1 MTSVKKILVVD
12 DDNINLKAIEHLL
25 KSFGY
30 STVTASSGPEALQK
44 LTEDIQMVLLDVMM
58 PDMDG
63 FEVARRMRGHPEC
76 GDVPI
81 IMVTSLTRK
90 EDRLAA
96 VQAGAND
103 FVSKPL
109 DRVELE
115 IRISSHLKLK
125 EAQDK
130 RRESDARY
138 RMLVENS
145 PVGILC
151 CNRKGDITEI
161 NAAATNLFGIPQ
173 HDAGPLQNLFENPEL
188 NPSGVSDFLKACLDS
203 GEMVVNEL
211 PIGNQGNKHARLYV
225 VPVRD
230 RDGAVSGLQVVSEDI
245 SDQKRVD
252 ELNRRGTRLRAFAEM
267 ARGSVTHFSDALE
280 TIVQQ
285 VHTGIASADSGAY
298 PEVRPAF
305 DRILLAAERAS
316 QTLRLLEK
324 FARGYSKRDV
334 PTWVT
339 FDFSDAIREALEVT
353 KPAWR
358 GEPAKRGVEIT
369 LETDFVKDCFIA
381 GERTDIVEMA
391 THLIRN
397 AAEAMQR
404 GGVLRIR
411 TSRQGDH
418 AVLVVQDE
426 GVGMSQEQMKR
437 IGYPFRTSKKAHVGL
452 GLAVSFGIIRR
463 HFGTFS
469 VSSRRG
475 RGTVFMVKFSMTAKP
490 RGEALDSTME
500 IVSAN
505 PRILFVDP
513 DSAISEK
520 ISAQMK
526 KKGPMSFARS
536 VEEAVQTVNEKNI
549 DAIVCSE
556 VLPVAEIVE
565 LGKRVSAFFAS
576 KGTVRPPFI
585 MMGQDVRSESSETGL
600 SEAYV
605 DRIVDTTVDV
615 ANLTQIVGEE
625 VRSAITRPR
634 IAGALGQIDVLDVV
648 QMMLLSGQKLVLEVI
663 SEKGIRGLLYISNG
677 EISHATSGGLEGESA
692 VYWALGL
699 RSGSFATLA
708 WSKPERITINRP
720 GALLLLEAARKRDE
734 IMDPAGDDDSEDTL

>member
-1 MTSVKKILVVD
+1 
-12 DDNINLKAIEHLL
+12 
-25 KSFGY
+25 
-30 STVTASSGPEALQK
+30 
-44 LTEDIQMVLLDVMM
+44 
-58 PDMDG
+58 
-63 FEVARRMRGHPEC
+63 
-76 GDVPI
+76 
-81 IMVTSLTRK
+81 
-90 EDRLAA
+90 
-96 VQAGAND
+96 
-103 FVSKPL
+103 
-109 DRVELE
+109 
-115 IRISSHLKLK
+115 
-125 EAQDK
+125 
-130 RRESDARY
+130 
-138 RMLVENS
+138 
-145 PVGILC
+145 
-151 CNRKGDITEI
+151 
-161 NAAATNLFGIPQ
+161 
-173 HDAGPLQNLFENPEL
+173 
-188 NPSGVSDFLKACLDS
+188 
-203 GEMVVNEL
+203 
-211 PIGNQGNKHARLYV
+211 
-225 VPVRD
+225 
-230 RDGAVSGLQVVSEDI
+230 
-245 SDQKRVD
+245 
-252 ELNRRGTRLRAFAEM
+252 
-267 ARGSVTHFSDALE
+267 
-280 TIVQQ
+280 
-285 VHTGIASADSGAY
+285 
-298 PEVRPAF
+298 
-305 DRILLAAERAS
+305 
-316 QTLRLLEK
+316 
-324 FARGYSKRDV
+324 
-334 PTWVT
+334 
-339 FDFSDAIREALEVT
+339 
-353 KPAWR
+353 
-358 GEPAKRGVEIT
+358 
-369 LETDFVKDCFIA
+369 
-381 GERTDIVEMA
+381 
-391 THLIRN
+391 
-397 AAEAMQR
+397 
-404 GGVLRIR
+404 
-411 TSRQGDH
+411 
-418 AVLVVQDE
+418 
-426 GVGMSQEQMKR
+426 
-437 IGYPFRTSKKAHVGL
+437 
-452 GLAVSFGIIRR
+452 
-463 HFGTFS
+463 
-469 VSSRRG
+469 
-475 RGTVFMVKFSMTAKP
+475 MVKFSMTAKP